1 MQHIWSN
8 LHHFS
13 AIHGDCHLSQLTYNN
28 LLSQDIAYD
37 RDSDLFRPL
46 FGGSCGPGYYPDNG
60 LNDLNDRPQGG
71 SCARIW
77 RSQRRLV
84 NPASREALSSR
95 DLRECEQFCRSASSY
110 TCRSFSFTSS
120 ANTYISNSARNCEL
134 SDIGES
140 QLRPG
145 DMETDYSSDVYIME
159 TSRTCGGSSSASSSS
174 SFISKSQSQYQC
186 SAVCGECQGHS
197 VLCCKPSTDYRES
210 YGHVTRVVRV
220 RPTQHSFPLKQ
231 VFVV

>member
-1 MQHIWSN
+1 M
-8 LHHFS
+8 LHFS
-13 AIHGDCHLSQLTYNN
+13 SNHGDCHLSELTYNN

-46 FGGSCGPGYYPDNG
+46 FGGSCGPGYYPDN
-60 LNDLNDRPQGG
+60 DLNDRPQG

-84 NPASREALSSR
+84 SPASREALSSR
-95 DLRECEQFCRSASSY
+95 DLRECEQFCRTASAY

-120 ANTYISNSARNCEL
+120 ANTYISNNARNCEL

-174 SFISKSQSQYQC
+174 SFISKSPSPHGAVQC
-186 SAVCGECQGHS
+186 SVYKCQGQAS
-197 VLCCKPSTDYRES
+197 LCCKPSTQYRES
-210 YGHVTRVVRV
+210 HVT
-220 RPTQHSFPLKQ
+220 
-231 VFVV
+231 

>member
-1 MQHIWSN
+1 MPHIWHN
-8 LHHFS
+8 LLHFS

-28 LLSQDIAYD
+28 LLSQDLAYD

-84 NPASREALSSR
+84 SPASREALSSR
-95 DLRECEQFCRSASSY
+95 DLRECEQFCRSASSF

-120 ANTYISNSARNCEL
+120 ANTYISSSARNCEL

-174 SFISKSQSQYQC
+174 SFISKSQSLYQC
-186 SAVCGECQGHS
+186 SVW
-197 VLCCKPSTDYRES
+197 
-210 YGHVTRVVRV
+210 
-220 RPTQHSFPLKQ
+220 
-231 VFVV
+231 